1 MNTLLILDSN
11 ATRYKALVEQQCLVD
26 LDIITACDRPAALT
40 LAPSADIILGRPDLV
55 AAVLPRAT
63 RLRWVQSTFA
73 GNDALLAPGLRTDYL
88 LTGVKNVHGPLL
100 SEYVMAYILA
110 RERHLFTVFQQQ
122 LDHHWHPLTYRG
134 LNGLTLGVV
143 GLGSIGRHIAKTA
156 RSFGM
161 RVLGM
166 KRSRGEIDHVERVFL
181 PAERADFLPQLDYLV
196 LVLPATP
203 ATRYFIGK
211 TELAMMKRDSVLIS
225 AGRGSAVHP
234 EDLCAALHNG
244 TIGGAILDVFEQE
257 PLPKDSPLWDAPR
270 TIITPHIAAFSFP
283 DQIAAIF
290 CDNYRRYLVGLPLE
304 HRIDFARGY

>member
-11 ATRYKALVEQQCLVD
+11 AARYKALVEQQCLGD
-26 LDIITACDRPAALT
+26 LDIITACDRSAAAAL
-40 LAPSADIILGRPDLV
+40 APTADIILGRPDLV
-55 AAVLPRAT
+55 AAILLRAT

-88 LTGVKNVHGPLL
+88 LTGIKNVHGPLL

-110 RERHLFTVFQQQ
+110 RERQLFTIFQQQ
-122 LDHHWHPLTYRG
+122 LDHQWHPVTYRG
-134 LNGLTLGVV
+134 LNGLIIGVV

-156 RSFGM
+156 QSFGM
-161 RVLGM
+161 HVLGM
-166 KRSRGEIDHVERVFL
+166 KRNRDEVDHVERVFL
-181 PAERADFLPQLDYLV
+181 PAERAEFLPLLDYLV

-203 ATRYFIGK
+203 ATRNFIGT
-211 TELAMMKRDSVLIS
+211 TELSMMKHDSVLINV
-225 AGRGSAVHP
+225 GRGSAVHP
-234 EDLCAALHNG
+234 DDLCAALHSG

-283 DQIAAIF
+283 NRIAAIF
-290 CDNYRRYLVGLPLE
+290 CDNYRRYQNGLPLE